1 MQWRILRMGWYDIHL
16 LFSVFLRRQTCA
28 PHPETKS
35 WRRHCLCNLTPKY
48 RAGAYRGLYK
58 HSFFLQFLCLLQRS
72 VIICH
77 FRVLCIFHPHTIV
90 VFCTT
95 CTPIRMLLSSFSAAG
110 TPYSTKWANRNM
122 SLGGG
127 TCITCSGGARVSAA
141 RGIGPW
147 CRPSRLG
154 LAIVPW
160 HRRPTPFDEHRR
172 PLDPSKFFDVCARY
186 REKFYYRCG
195 PLPTPLVV
203 MKRSE

>member
-58 HSFFLQFLCLLQRS
+58 HSFFFTISLFTATKRDNLSFQSANF
-72 VIICH
+72 
-77 FRVLCIFHPHTIV
+77 CIFHPHTIV

-122 SLGGG
+122 SLGGA
-127 TCITCSGGARVSAA
+127 TCMGRILASLAVAA
-141 RGIGPW
+141 RG
-147 CRPSRLG
+147 
-154 LAIVPW
+154 
-160 HRRPTPFDEHRR
+160 F
-172 PLDPSKFFDVCARY
+172 
-186 REKFYYRCG
+186 
-195 PLPTPLVV
+195 LPPGA
-203 MKRSE
+203 